1 MNQLFLALVFC
12 FFSWII
18 ISLIAWTN
26 INGEIIAF
34 LWPFFGVFAG
44 LVSIIS
50 IYFIYVFLH
59 KKDVPFSYKLTFLAL
74 LSPLILLAPSNLSV
88 SGFNIT
94 YCDSFGFE
102 GLAYK
107 TYYTS
112 LGILS
117 MLWILGLLMKSYRK
131 ANDYLKKQ
139 ILYVG
144 IGIEF
149 FLILF
154 FFVVSVV
161 TYLVN
166 IGILSDSRLEMYGLF
181 GILIFVVSI
190 VFVIVRY
197 KAFDIKLAA
206 PVALVGG
213 LWVLVFSLLFVRNI
227 EVVQVIV
234 SITLFFLFIFGYA
247 LIKSIRNEIKQREE
261 IEKLAKSLRKTNLRL
276 RELDKQKSEFVA
288 IASHQLRSPLTAIS
302 GYASLLKSGDFGRLP
317 ARALDPVDRIY
328 TSARSMAQSIEEY
341 LNVSQIE
348 SGSMKY
354 NLTDFS
360 LREMVEN
367 ISDDLRP
374 EVLRSGLLL
383 FFKTDLSSRAIV
395 RADKGKITQAI
406 HNLINNSIKYTQ
418 KGTITVLVRD
428 NVELKRIYVEV
439 IDTGVGM
446 SESTISN
453 LFQKFERADNAHEVN
468 VQGSGLGL
476 YMALKITEAMGG
488 TISAY
493 SEGEGKG
500 SKFVLEL
507 TLVV

>member
-1 MNQLFLALVFC
+1 M
-12 FFSWII
+12 
-18 ISLIAWTN
+18 
-26 INGEIIAF
+26 
-34 LWPFFGVFAG
+34 WPFFGVFAG

-117 MLWILGLLMKSYRK
+117 MLWILGLLIKSYRK
-131 ANDYLKKQ
+131 ANRYFKKQ
-139 ILYVG
+139 IICVG
-144 IGIEF
+144 VGIEF
-149 FLILF
+149 SLF
-154 FFVVSVV
+154 IFSIVSFI

-166 IGILSDSRLEMYGLF
+166 IGVLSDSRLEMYGLF
-181 GILIFVVSI
+181 GILVFIISI

-197 KAFDIKLAA
+197 KVFNIKLAA
-206 PVALVGG
+206 PVALVVG
-213 LWVLVFSLLFVRNI
+213 LWLLVFSLLFVRNI
-227 EVVQVIV
+227 EVAQVVV
-234 SITLFFLFIFGYA
+234 SVTLFFLFIFGYL
-247 LIKSIRNEIKQREE
+247 LIKAVRNEIKQREE
-261 IEKLAKSLRKTNLRL
+261 IEKLAKSLRETNLRL

-288 IASHQLRSPLTAIS
+288 IASHQLRSPLTAVS

-317 ARALDPVDRIY
+317 AKALDPVDRIY

-395 RADKGKITQAI
+395 HADKGKIAQAI

-488 TISAY
+488 TINAY